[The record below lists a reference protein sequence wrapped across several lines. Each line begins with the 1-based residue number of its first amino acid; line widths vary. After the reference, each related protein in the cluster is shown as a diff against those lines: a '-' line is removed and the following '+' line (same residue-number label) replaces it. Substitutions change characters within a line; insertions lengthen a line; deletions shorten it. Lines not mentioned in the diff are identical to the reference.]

1 MSQNGD
7 KRRPYGYAEE
17 EGEKKKKKPIVPK
30 KPRALKKKSL
40 LEHAEKI
47 TSELAESGSV
57 EGL

>member
-17 EGEKKKKKPIVPK
+17 EGEKKKKTNSSK
-30 KPRALKKKSL
+30 KAPGVKKKSL

>member
-1 MSQNGD
+1 MD
-7 KRRPYGYAEE
+7 MPRKR
-17 EGEKKKKKPIVPK
+17 EKKKKKTNSSK
-30 KPRALKKKSL
+30 KAPGVKKKSL